1 MINVQEIIDKR
12 FSVDED
18 FKKPN
23 RRNEMN
29 SEGLTAEEAFAQLEM
44 AETVETEENVE
55 AVEKKYH
62 DEQTEE
68 TINFKLNEAELASV
82 ALNLRGIEDKINE
95 KKEEL
100 KSETKKLKD
109 ELKDLDAVRVSY
121 LRQIEEGEDRLVPCV
136 KRVFPDKV
144 QFISLDGSV
153 VFKERGLEDKDKQ
166 LRLVTDVSDSMVEHS
181 KDIDYDENHRKAR
194 DAEELSL
201 VDESEELEPI
211 TDKTLRDNTP
221 SF

>member
-1 MINVQEIIDKR
+1 
-12 FSVDED
+12 
-18 FKKPN
+18 
-23 RRNEMN
+23 MN

-44 AETVETEENVE
+44 AETVEVEESVE
-55 AVEKKYH
+55 TVEKKYH

-121 LRQIEEGEDRLVPCV
+121 LRQIEEGEDRLVPCT
-136 KRVFPDKV
+136 KRVFTDKV

-166 LRLVTDVSDSMVEHS
+166 LRLIKDVSDSMIEHS
-181 KDIDYDENHRKAR
+181 KDIDYDENHKKAKE
-194 DAEELSL
+194 AEELSL